1 MNTLKI
7 NICYWACISDGCS
20 GQFKSQHSVADL
32 MTSCS
37 KFEFTQVGF
46 RHYVSHEVKNTSDTT
61 GSVVKSALKGGMFK
75 HPEIKIRNDDAVI
88 ILIRSQVKERTEQ
101 FDFFIVK
108 KFNSFERTPDKERG
122 ALEVKKFKRCTV

>member
-7 NICYWACISDGCS
+7 NICYWACMSDGCS
-20 GQFKSQHSVADL
+20 GQFKSQMA
-32 MTSCS
+32 
-37 KFEFTQVGF
+37 ETQVGF
-46 RHYVSHEVKNTSDTT
+46 CHYVLHEVKNTSDTI
-61 GSVVKSALKGGMFK
+61 GSIVKSALKGGMFK
-75 HPEIKIRNDDAVI
+75 HPEIKIRDDDAVI
-88 ILIRSQVKERTEQ
+88 ILIRSQVKERTKQ